1 MEFCGNKATTHN
13 LGTILHFFNN
23 PHTNTKGSADQ
34 NNRLVLYKKQY
45 RKKLSFLPLL
55 QLNFL

>member
-1 MEFCGNKATTHN
+1 MEFCCNRATTHN

-23 PHTNTKGSADQ
+23 PHKNTKGSADQ
-34 NNRLVLYKKQY
+34 NNRLVLHKKQY
-45 RKKLSFLPLL
+45 RQKLSFLPLL